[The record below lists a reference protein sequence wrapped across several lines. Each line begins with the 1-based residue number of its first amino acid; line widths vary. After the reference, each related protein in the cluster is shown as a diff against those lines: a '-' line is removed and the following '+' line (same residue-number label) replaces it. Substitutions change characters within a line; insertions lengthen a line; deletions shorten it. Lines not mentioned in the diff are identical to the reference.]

1 MWKKELGVKATL
13 INQEF
18 KVFLDTRSQ
27 KKDTQV
33 FRAAWIGDYRDPFN
47 FLEILHSGHGQ
58 NDTGYVSPEYDAFM
72 RRSMSE
78 PGVEARR
85 LILEEAERLLLDDQP
100 VMPIF
105 FYVNRRV
112 VKPWVRGWQS
122 NLLDFHPSQHFYIL
136 EH

>member
-1 MWKKELGVKATL
+1 MWKKELGIQTTL

-47 FLEILHSGHGQ
+47 FLEILQSGHGQ
-58 NDTGYVSPEYDAFM
+58 NDTGYASPRYDELM
-72 RRSMSE
+72 LRSMLE
-78 PGVEARR
+78 PDVAVRQQT
-85 LILEEAERLLLDDQP
+85 LEEAERIMLEDQP
-100 VMPIF
+100 IMPVF

-112 VKPWVRGWQS
+112 VKPWVRGWKS